1 MINYLIECVYV
12 AVQATIGGFTI
23 FLTAIVI
30 CGCVYYGL
38 LLKDKFKT
46 AWGCD
51 DKSIEEKNKRRL

>member
-23 FLTAIVI
+23 FSTVIIV

-38 LLKDKFKT
+38 LLKDRFKI
-46 AWGCD
+46 AWDCD
-51 DKSIEEKNKRRL
+51 DEL